1 VRNTSK
7 RSTITAAVL
16 AAIAT
21 IALAGCGSSAK
32 TGSGSASTSLPISTP
47 SSFDPDA
54 QPNAI
59 PYDVGD
65 MIALPGGWRV
75 EVVKVHRGYA
85 AAALEA
91 PRPGD
96 DHVAVDVRVIND
108 EGPNRRVQASLFT
121 LYDASNR
128 AHPVIAA
135 AGTTN
140 ALDGTYAPGT
150 DRTGRLV
157 FEAPVHS
164 QLRMI
169 LDGRALGSKP
179 SVFQIDPPKVTPR
192 D

>member
-1 VRNTSK
+1 
-7 RSTITAAVL
+7 
-16 AAIAT
+16 
-21 IALAGCGSSAK
+21 
-32 TGSGSASTSLPISTP
+32 
-47 SSFDPDA
+47 
-54 QPNAI
+54 
-59 PYDVGD
+59 

-75 EVVKVHRGYA
+75 EVVKVHRGYSA
-85 AAALEA
+85 AGLEA

-108 EGPNRRVQASLFT
+108 EGPNRRVQTSLFT

-140 ALDGTYAPGT
+140 ALDGTYRPGT